1 MKTRMLAAALVAAI
15 TVPAFAQTDTPVV
28 DQRQIN
34 QERRIDQGVASGE
47 LTPREAR
54 RLERGQ
60 QRIDNMEAR
69 AEADGVVT
77 RGERPSIRQ
86 AQNVESKRIY
96 RQKHDRQ
103 RLR

>member
-1 MKTRMLAAALVAAI
+1 MKTRMLAAALVAVI

-77 RGERPSIRQ
+77 RGERASIRQ